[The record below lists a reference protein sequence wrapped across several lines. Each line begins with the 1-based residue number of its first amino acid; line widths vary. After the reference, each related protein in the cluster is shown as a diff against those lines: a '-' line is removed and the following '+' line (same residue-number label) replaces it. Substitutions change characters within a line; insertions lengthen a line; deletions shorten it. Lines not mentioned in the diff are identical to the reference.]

1 MTALE
6 LTLTGADVL
15 LPGQGVSRADL
26 TIADGVVQV
35 EPAGR
40 SVDLSGY
47 LVLPG
52 IIDLHGDGFERH
64 IAPRRGA
71 MKQMNEGILSVEA
84 ELAAN
89 GITTAV
95 LAQFYSWEG
104 GVRGPDFAAQVFKA
118 ISAVKDSTVT
128 DLIPQLRFETNML
141 DDYAGLAGRIAEW
154 QVPYVVFNDHLPHD
168 RLAQGKKPPR
178 LTGQALKAGRNPD
191 AHFEML
197 LNMHARR
204 NEVPAAVEALSAD
217 LIDMGIR
224 LGSHDDATAEARAWW
239 RARGVGIAEFPE
251 TLEAAEAARS
261 AGDHIILGSPNVVR
275 GGSHKG
281 NASAVELI
289 AMGLCDALA
298 SDYHY
303 PSPRRA
309 ALMLANTGLLDFE
322 GAWNRIS
329 CGPAKVLNLTDRGT
343 LAPGKRADL
352 VILDAA
358 THRVAAT
365 MAGGRVSHMSGD
377 IAARFLNGTRP

>member
-1 MTALE
+1 MTTLD
-6 LTLTGADVL
+6 LTLTGAEVL
-15 LPGQGVSRADL
+15 LPDEGLSRAELSIAGGVIQKDATGRRIDL
-26 TIADGVVQV
+26 TGF
-35 EPAGR
+35 
-40 SVDLSGY
+40 

-52 IIDLHGDGFERH
+52 IVDLHGDGFERH

-104 GVRGPDFAAQVFKA
+104 GVRGPDFAAQVFAA
-118 ISAVKDSTVT
+118 IAAVKGSTVT

-141 DDYAGLAGRIAEW
+141 ADYDGLARRIADW

-178 LTGQALKAGRNPD
+178 LTGQALKAGRNPE
-191 AHFEML
+191 AHFAML
-197 LNMHARR
+197 LDMHARKA
-204 NEVPAAVEALSAD
+204 EVPAALEALCSD
-217 LIDMGIR
+217 LADMGVR
-224 LGSHDDATAEARAWW
+224 LGSHDDATAEARTWW
-239 RARGVGIAEFPE
+239 RGQGVRIAEFPE
-251 TLEAAEAARS
+251 TLEAAEAARA
-261 AGDHIILGSPNVVR
+261 AGDHVILGSPNVVR

-309 ALMLANTGLLDFE
+309 ALMLIKTGLLDLA
-322 GAWNRIS
+322 GAWALIS
-329 CGPAKVLNLTDRGT
+329 SGPARVLDLQDRGT
-343 LAPGKRADL
+343 LAAGKRADL
-352 VILDAA
+352 VILDAT

-365 MAGGRVSHMSGD
+365 LAGGRVSYMSGD
-377 IAARFLNGTRP
+377 IAARFVG